1 MTSQPPKI
9 YDQLHFGEYL
19 DGGYQRPPLL
29 NWSALQ
35 LDLPAYTQYQFQ
47 KTSVNSKTLLNQIST
62 DTIYNRDSESFP
74 EDYKEQLKGY
84 SHICQ
89 QLLGQKV
96 IAMEFPGG
104 THRSSFRLVLDNGRS
119 VIASRRF
126 DPGRSFYESL
136 VMRRLQKHHAPIPKH
151 YAYNGL
157 IMLQEELP
165 GIRLSEA
172 LKNCS
177 EEQYT
182 KMLGKA
188 LNSLLDIHNI
198 AKKDAL
204 TEAVP
209 VIGCEPDWL
218 ISLID
223 RTALLG
229 NYMKI
234 PSPKIPVRQIYD
246 CLLLLK
252 PAFIKWDARPG
263 NAMLGDDGSVKWFD
277 WEHCCARNPMDDMA
291 WLLCDDAVP
300 DHPEAEDQLIDTY
313 LPNFADG
320 RNLEDARTYLD
331 VFGVHHAC
339 IRLCRILDEKD
350 LDSWIAYE
358 NRVSVQPGSQLEIA
372 QQLCKRA
379 SRWAGKNEMTA
390 PLEDWFLQIKN
401 RLIRL

>member
-9 YDQLHFGEYL
+9 YDQLHFVEYL

-29 NWSALQ
+29 NWNTLQ
-35 LDLPAYTQYQFQ
+35 LDTPTYTQYRF
-47 KTSVNSKTLLNQIST
+47 KETEINPKPSKHPLNNKINSPN
-62 DTIYNRDSESFP
+62 SENLF
-74 EDYKEQLKGY
+74 EDYKEQVKGY
-84 SHICQ
+84 SHVCE

-96 IAMEFPGG
+96 STMDFPGG
-104 THRSSFRLVLDNGRS
+104 THRSSFRLILDDGRS

-126 DPGRSFYESL
+126 NSSRSLYESL
-136 VMRRLQKHHAPIPKH
+136 VMRRLQKYDAPTPKH

-157 IMLQEELP
+157 VMIQEELP
-165 GIRLSEA
+165 GVRLSDA
-172 LKNCS
+172 LKDCS
-177 EEQYT
+177 AEQYT
-182 KMLGKA
+182 QMMSRA
-188 LNSLLDIHNI
+188 LSSLLDIHRI
-198 AKKDAL
+198 AKQDAL

-209 VIGCEPDWL
+209 IIGCEPDWL

-229 NYMKI
+229 NYMGI
-234 PSPKIPVRQIYD
+234 ASPKIPVKQIYG

-300 DHPEAEDQLIDTY
+300 NYPEAEDQLIDTY
-313 LPNFADG
+313 LSDFADG
-320 RNLEDARTYLD
+320 RNLEDAKTYLE

-339 IRLCRILDEKD
+339 IRLCRILDEKGA
-350 LDSWIAYE
+350 DSWIAYE
-358 NRVSVQPGSQLEIA
+358 NRVSVQLGSQLGIA

-379 SRWAGKNEMTA
+379 SRWAGKNPMTA
-390 PLEDWFLQIKN
+390 PLEDWLLQVKN